1 MSPTNAETQ
10 DDLALFNNKKKNFME
25 VDLQSGLYFWAGAI
39 HGVFA
44 AFQTLRIPRRLLKIN
59 QCIFSS
65 MGNAAEYA
73 LQRFIKMENEL
84 IMSTMLNEKGENI
97 LKVVNDFKFGCHKN
111 YSNGDIRWRCTNK
124 NCRAFLRIVAE
135 NKIKVSA
142 SNLIHNHDKTECKAI
157 TDLSERPSKLFHTQL
172 KEENVP
178 TPTITHITYI
188 T

>member
-1 MSPTNAETQ
+1 
-10 DDLALFNNKKKNFME
+10 
-25 VDLQSGLYFWAGAI
+25 
-39 HGVFA
+39 
-44 AFQTLRIPRRLLKIN
+44 
-59 QCIFSS
+59 
-65 MGNAAEYA
+65 
-73 LQRFIKMENEL
+73 MENEL

-142 SNLIHNHDKTECKAI
+142 SNLIHNHDKTEVNILNRQKFSNSLKRKAI
-157 TDLSERPSKLFHTQL
+157 TDISERPSKLFHTQL

-178 TPTITHITYI
+178 TLTITDITYI